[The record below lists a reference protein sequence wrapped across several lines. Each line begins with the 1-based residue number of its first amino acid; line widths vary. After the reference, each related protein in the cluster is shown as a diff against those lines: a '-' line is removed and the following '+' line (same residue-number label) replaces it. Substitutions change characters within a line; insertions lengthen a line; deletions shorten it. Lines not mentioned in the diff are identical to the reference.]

1 MTIQLR
7 AGSIVQTDHSSISGS
22 TPSYGDLKVRVRGA
36 RKFAHESGRP
46 YRVVVHG
53 LRYFCAKLPGLLA
66 DESWGISD
74 RSRHTPLQLAAL
86 VNDLRNCNLIFN
98 WGGRIDMGPF
108 LWGAR
113 SLGADKIVVFW
124 CGSDVLRAQQL
135 LPSRGVDPWIGGL
148 VHWAASPSLAE
159 EVCGLGLK
167 CEFVQASFVDV
178 VQQPKPLPNKFSVL
192 VFLPR
197 ADQGELYG
205 WDRIVEVAEAL
216 PHIGFTLV
224 GLHPGEKLQGPRNV
238 SIHYRL
244 QDIRSFY
251 ESSTVLWRPVR
262 HDAGISFMVLEALS
276 HGRHVLYTYPVPGAI
291 VVNGSHDAKRNLERL
306 WALNESRSLGL
317 NTDGMAAVAR
327 IYSPEVVRT
336 ELRRRWEEIIQS

>member
-7 AGSIVQTDHSSISGS
+7 AEGTAQIARASGHVSASLYTELSSQQR
-22 TPSYGDLKVRVRGA
+22 RVPNSLE
-36 RKFAHESGRP
+36 RKGRP

-53 LRYFCAKLPGLLA
+53 LRYFCAKLPALLVGE
-66 DESWGISD
+66 DWRIFD

-86 VNDLRNCNLIFN
+86 VNDLGNCDLVFN
-98 WGGRIDMGPF
+98 WGGRIDMGRF

-113 SLGADKIVVFW
+113 SLGANKIVVFW
-124 CGSDVLRAQQL
+124 CGSDVLRAQQM
-135 LPSRGVDPWIGGL
+135 LPSRGVDPWIAGL

-178 VQQPKPLPNKFSVL
+178 VQQPKPLPRKFSVL

-216 PHIGFTLV
+216 PHVGFTLV
-224 GLHPGEKLQGPRNV
+224 GLHPGEKLQGPQNV
-238 SIHYRL
+238 RIHYRVN
-244 QDIRSFY
+244 DIRPFY
-251 ESSTVLWRPVR
+251 EETTVLWRPVR
-262 HDAGISFMVLEALS
+262 HDAGISFMVLEGLS
-276 HGRHVLYTYPVPGAI
+276 HGRHVLYSYPVPGATR
-291 VVNGSHDAKRNLERL
+291 VNDVQDARQSLERL
-306 WALNESRSLGL
+306 WALHESGSLGL

-327 IYSPEVVRT
+327 TYSRGVVRA
-336 ELRRRWEEIIQS
+336 ELHRRWEEIIQS